1 MERGT
6 GDPSVVAEDAQ
17 AYLPARPS
25 TARLDAGDVVLR
37 HFPHSPHYWYGSA
50 TRPRFSDSTVDRRV
64 AEVRDWFREQGRREF
79 MWMVG
84 DSATP
89 IGLADRL
96 LASGARWDEDPDGEA
111 MILDHEP
118 PPAPSGI
125 VIRRIETLADYAAS
139 MRIALEDA
147 GLEEWAKTEAGLE
160 AAWAEA
166 RTDDQM
172 YGFLAVEAGEPIGFA
187 QLVWLTNGLPYL
199 GGATTLRAARGH
211 GAFRALVRARWDEA
225 AARAT
230 PLLLVQAGRMSAP
243 ILAGL
248 GFRTVG
254 HVRTLVDTT
263 G

>member
-1 MERGT
+1 MERVM
-6 GDPSVVAEDAQ
+6 GDPSMVAEDAQ

-64 AEVRDWFREQGRREF
+64 AEVRAWFREQGRREF

-89 IGLADRL
+89 VDLADRL

-111 MILDHEP
+111 MILHHEP
-118 PPAPSGI
+118 PPAPSGM
-125 VIRRIETLADYAAS
+125 VIRRIETLADYTAS

-147 GLEEWAKTEAGLE
+147 SPEEWARTEAGLE

-172 YGFLAVEAGEPIGFA
+172 YGFLALEAGEPIAFA

-199 GGATTLRAARGH
+199 GGATTLRDARGR

-225 AARAT
+225 AARGM

-254 HVRTLVDTT
+254 RVHTLVDTT
-263 G
+263 E